1 MFHSGFVPQMP
12 KKGNPHTLGPH
23 DLHYKTTFSSHS
35 LFCCCAM
42 FHCILVPHVEV
53 NKFISL
59 LMLDLASK
67 IYSLGIDDN
76 AIGDDEG

>member
-1 MFHSGFVPQMP
+1 
-12 KKGNPHTLGPH
+12 
-23 DLHYKTTFSSHS
+23 
-35 LFCCCAM
+35 M